1 MDNDGM
7 IIGRCHDWKRL
18 DLVNVLWFDRG
29 NGMPPIVVDRAYFGG
44 KAGLELD
51 TYTPGQDR
59 PFKVDRQMI
68 ILGMITLGIP
78 RVGVVG
84 VI

>member
-1 MDNDGM
+1 MDSGDM
-7 IIGRCHDWKRL
+7 IIGRFHDWKRL

-29 NGMPPIVVDRAYFGG
+29 DGTPSIVLDRAGFGG

-51 TYTPGQDR
+51 TNAPGQDR
-59 PFKVDRQMI
+59 SFKVNRQMI
-68 ILGMITLGIP
+68 ILGMVALGIP
-78 RVGVVG
+78 RVGVIG